1 MAAIFK
7 PLRGSRFRAACGA
20 SCAAQC
26 VFKRRK
32 TKGKACCFLHVACG
46 GVGASLRR
54 WFAWASARS
63 LRQNWRWLK
72 LARTQKS
79 GLRGGPKFAKF
90 GAALPFG
97 N

>member
-1 MAAIFK
+1 MLFFARRVR
-7 PLRGSRFRAACGA
+7 RGACETSVSG
-20 SCAAQC
+20 
-26 VFKRRK
+26 F
-32 TKGKACCFLHVACG
+32 F

-79 GLRGGPKFAKF
+79 GLRGGPKF